1 VNTGPFIQLDLSPS
15 IRMLMSN
22 ELGGIGRTP
31 SFTTGRLA
39 DAGEEKIIHHVTEGS
54 HQPYEI

>member
-1 VNTGPFIQLDLSPS
+1 
-15 IRMLMSN
+15 MLMSN